1 MSSIRCFVRGNAGRG
16 PAAALLVSLALLVGG
31 CGGGGSEPE
40 KPTAESLTREGWT
53 AFEAGDFVTAS
64 ARFSD
69 ALALNDQYPV
79 AHVGLGWVEIRTGD
93 FVAARARFDQV
104 TALGASS
111 ADANAGEVLVAV
123 GENEPESVRE
133 SGAALLLANPNYVF
147 THDRT
152 YSASDIRWFMARAAL
167 EMADYAAV
175 AAQLDVLSPGHGLDP
190 ATVTF
195 VERAAALLESLRAT
209 V

>member
-16 PAAALLVSLALLVGG
+16 PAAALLVSLALLAGG
-31 CGGGGSEPE
+31 CGGGGSGPE

-53 AFEAGDFVTAS
+53 EFEAGDFATAS

-69 ALALNDQYPV
+69 ALALNDQYPA
-79 AHVGLGWVEIRTGD
+79 AHVGMGWVGIRTGD
-93 FVAARARFDQV
+93 FTAAQTRFDQAA
-104 TALGASS
+104 ALGASS
-111 ADANAGEVLVAV
+111 TDTNAGEVLVAV
-123 GENEPESVRE
+123 GRNEPEAVRE
-133 SGAALLLANPNYVF
+133 SGASLLLATPNYVF
-147 THDRT
+147 EHDRT
-152 YSASDIRWFMARAAL
+152 YSASDVRWFMARAAL

-190 ATVTF
+190 AAVTF